1 MGVSSSCVSHWI
13 NGSNGIGSKNLRS
26 LCEILKCEQEW
37 LLSGK
42 GEPDRIESP
51 YKPVI
56 LWDSVEDLPEGD
68 YTLVPRLDVTAAAG
82 QGYENEDYPVH
93 KEPVAYRT
101 DWIKKSKAASTDLIV
116 IEVKGNS
123 MSPLI
128 NAEDTVLIDKSQCEV
143 KNGQVFA
150 FLQGNELRI
159 KRLSRSGGKLIIESD
174 NKTLP
179 EYKYPEELDESELGN
194 IRIIGR
200 VVNRSGSGGL

>member
-1 MGVSSSCVSHWI
+1 MEFSDRLKTRRVEAKLTQKELGRKAGVSHVTISKWESGAHGARAENLHSVS
-13 NGSNGIGSKNLRS
+13 KVLQ
-26 LCEILKCEQEW
+26 CEPDY
-37 LLSGK
+37 LLFGK

-123 MSPLI
+123 MSPP
-128 NAEDTVLIDKSQCEV
+128 D
-143 KNGQVFA
+143 
-150 FLQGNELRI
+150 
-159 KRLSRSGGKLIIESD
+159 
-174 NKTLP
+174 
-179 EYKYPEELDESELGN
+179 
-194 IRIIGR
+194 
-200 VVNRSGSGGL
+200 